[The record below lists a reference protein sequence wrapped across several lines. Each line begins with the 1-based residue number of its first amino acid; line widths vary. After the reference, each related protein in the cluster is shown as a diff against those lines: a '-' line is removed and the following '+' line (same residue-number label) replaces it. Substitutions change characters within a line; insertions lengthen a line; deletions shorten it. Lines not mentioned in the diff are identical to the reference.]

1 MADLDPIDR
10 WYSEP
15 LDVHVW
21 SHHPEIRELT
31 NTLYDELGISQFES
45 KSNNKP
51 KISPKSML
59 RVLLL
64 DLIARRQR
72 RHLLCPF
79 LNGWSVKL
87 ECSCYVLPNPL
98 EAATFSSPTTQPTVV
113 PK

>member
-1 MADLDPIDR
+1 MAELNKIDR

-31 NTLYDELGISQFES
+31 NKLYDELGIFQFES
-45 KSNNKP
+45 TSNNKP

-72 RHLLCPF
+72 RHLPRPF
-79 LNGWSVKL
+79 LNRLSV
-87 ECSCYVLPNPL
+87 
-98 EAATFSSPTTQPTVV
+98 
-113 PK
+113 

>member
-31 NTLYDELGISQFES
+31 NTLYDELGIFQFES
-45 KSNNKP
+45 TSNNKP

-72 RHLLCPF
+72 RHLPCTF
-79 LNGWSVKL
+79 LNRLSVKL
-87 ECSCYVLPNPL
+87 ECRCYVLPNPL
-98 EAATFSSPTTQPTVV
+98 
-113 PK
+113 

>member
-1 MADLDPIDR
+1 MSPNTKLDPIDR
-10 WYSEP
+10 WYSEL

-72 RHLLCPF
+72 RYLPRPF
-79 LNGWSVKL
+79 LNRLSV
-87 ECSCYVLPNPL
+87 
-98 EAATFSSPTTQPTVV
+98 
-113 PK
+113 